1 MCLRSEQ
8 EDSKDTVG
16 GQTTGWD
23 FLSSRPAP
31 ASHCPLFFK
40 MLAKCRLASRMYK
53 MAAVMKAAH
62 KHTQANSN
70 KMEALAHTA
79 RTLNMGPH
87 DSSAAG
93 TVQHYETS

>member
-31 ASHCPLFFK
+31 ASHCLLFFK

-53 MAAVMKAAH
+53 KAAVM

-87 DSSAAG
+87 DLSAAG